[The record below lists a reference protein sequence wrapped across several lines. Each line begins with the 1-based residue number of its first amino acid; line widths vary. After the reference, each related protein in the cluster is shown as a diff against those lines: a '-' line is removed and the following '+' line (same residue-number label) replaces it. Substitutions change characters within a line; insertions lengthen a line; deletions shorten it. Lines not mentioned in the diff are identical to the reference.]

1 MNDKEHIVIKENFI
15 VSEGVVL
22 VKGHKYAVE
31 YWVTQRQR
39 GAVVDMPVIDIG
51 GKSVRIPPDYYT
63 SQTEEDKPMM
73 KRITIEEARDSKI
86 VNQDKKVYIKYRKTG
101 RAGFFFPLLINTTW
115 PCVVIT
121 YEPIE
126 TDGKRVVES
135 AIGYFDENYTIT
147 DYTPAATFDAVN
159 EDSPKSSY
167 VDSLKDTLE
176 KMRERSS
183 ILQEKINVLNQ
194 EDDNLIDAIESI
206 ESMIENFDNE

>member
-1 MNDKEHIVIKENFI
+1 MSDKEHIVIKENFI

-86 VNQDKKVYIKYRKTG
+86 VDQDKKVYIKSRKTG
-101 RAGFFFPLLINTTW
+101 REGFFFPLFINTTW

-121 YEPIE
+121 YEPIA

-147 DYTPAATFDAVN
+147 DYTPAAASDAVN
-159 EDSPKSSY
+159 EDLPESSY

-176 KMRERSS
+176 KMRERS
-183 ILQEKINVLNQ
+183 IVIEKELSALNR
-194 EDDNLIDAIESI
+194 EDDTLIDAIDAIKSLI
-206 ESMIENFDNE
+206 EDFDNE